1 MDLAASRSPSSIQ
14 GNEDRVKSI
23 AEARMDISKKH
34 LMDRLVE
41 LQEEV
46 EKVSSVQ
53 DLEDYQVTE
62 FLRKSSVWEEQQSQ

>member
-1 MDLAASRSPSSIQ
+1 
-14 GNEDRVKSI
+14 
-23 AEARMDISKKH
+23 MDISKKH